1 MSEEKEVIFM
11 QANNRK
17 ASANNVKLFGSTKV
31 LVISALLIAMSI
43 VLGKLLAF
51 NIGSSIRISFENL
64 PIVMSGIFFG
74 PFIGAAVGLCAD
86 LIGCIVTGQ
95 APLPFITV
103 GVVAVGFVSGLVYQ
117 LLPKAKLIPR
127 VALSAGLAHLTGNV
141 IIKTIALYYAF
152 PEMRSTLIF
161 RPVNYAIIASIECIL
176 ICLLLSHKA
185 IAEEVRKLRK

>member
-1 MSEEKEVIFM
+1 MST
-11 QANNRK
+11 NNRAAAVK
-17 ASANNVKLFGSTKV
+17 SNIRLFGNVKV
-31 LVISALLIAMSI
+31 MAVCAMLIALSI
-43 VLGKLLAF
+43 VGKSLRIDA
-51 NIGSSIRISFENL
+51 GTVVRISFENL

-152 PEMRSTLIF
+152 PGMRPTLIF

-176 ICLLLSHKA
+176 ICLLLSNKA